1 MHKQEKEALDEAVKK
16 IISEPLEN
24 SLKKGDL
31 AGTRVYKY
39 KHNNQLYLLSYD
51 FVEAELI
58 LNLTDHGTH
67 ENFYGDLKK
76 H

>member
-1 MHKQEKEALDEAVKK
+1 MHKEEKKALDEAVKEIVNK
-16 IISEPLEN
+16 PLAN

-39 KHNNQLYLLSYD
+39 KHNNQLYLISYE
-51 FVEAELI
+51 FIEEELI

-67 ENFYGDLKK
+67 ENFYSDLKK